1 MTSLEE
7 LRTQLSDVDDQITD
21 LYEKRM
27 KICEDLGTCKI
38 KNGYKTFDR
47 QREKNKIAEVMGKVS
62 SDFNKKGIGEVYELL
77 LAISR
82 KLQYK
87 QLVEAGALGRLPF
100 IGIDSLDKDTA
111 RVVFQ
116 GTEGAYS
123 QAAMEHYFGKG
134 CNSYHVHT
142 FREAMEAIEE
152 GAADYAVLPIENST
166 AGAVN
171 EIYDL
176 LVEFEN
182 YIVGETI
189 IPIKNTLS
197 GLPGTDI
204 SEIERVYSKAEALMQ
219 ASHFLGEH
227 GDWQQISVA
236 NTALAAKKILEDQ
249 DKHQAA
255 VCSAY
260 AASVYGLSVLA
271 DSINDEKNNSTRFI
285 VIKTRRSI
293 RKFKPDP
300 VDHATLE
307 SLIGAASYSPSWKN
321 TQITRYIAIEDSSIL
336 DKIVT
341 DYTPDFNAKIIKQAP
356 MLIAVTFKKGRCGF
370 ERDCSY
376 STKKEDR
383 WQMFDVGVAS
393 QTLCLAAHE
402 AGLGTVIMGIW
413 DEDGITDLLHIPE
426 DQELAALI
434 AIGYPDI
441 DPDAPKRK
449 SVDDLLTYL

>member
-1 MTSLEE
+1 MASLEE
-7 LRTQLSDVDDQITD
+7 LRAQLGGVDDKIVE
-21 LYEKRM
+21 LYEERM
-27 KICEDLGTCKI
+27 KLCEEIGICKI
-38 KNGYKTFDR
+38 ENGYKTFDR
-47 QREKNKIAEVMGKVS
+47 QREKNTITDVMNKVS
-62 SDFNKKGIGEVYELL
+62 SDINKKGIGEVYEQL

-100 IGIDSLDKDTA
+100 IGIDLLDKDTA

-123 QAAMEHYFGKG
+123 QAAMEHYFGKD
-134 CNSYHVHT
+134 CNNYHVHT

-219 ASHFLGEH
+219 ASHFLGDH

-236 NTALAAKKILEDQ
+236 NTAIAAQKVLKEQKKT
-249 DKHQAA
+249 QAA
-255 VCSAY
+255 VCSEY
-260 AASVYGLSVLA
+260 AAKIHHLEILKEG
-271 DSINDEKNNSTRFI
+271 INDNSNNSTRFI
-285 VIKTRRSI
+285 
-293 RKFKPDP
+293 
-300 VDHATLE
+300 
-307 SLIGAASYSPSWKN
+307 
-321 TQITRYIAIEDSSIL
+321 
-336 DKIVT
+336 IVSNQKV
-341 DYTPDFNAKIIKQAP
+341 YLKQAGKISICFEIP
-356 MLIAVTFKKGRCGF
+356 HESGSLYHILSHFIYNDLNMTKIESRPIEGRTWEYRFFVDFEGNLNDAAVKNAIRGIR
-370 ERDCSY
+370 E
-376 STKKEDR
+376 
-383 WQMFDVGVAS
+383 
-393 QTLCLAAHE
+393 E
-402 AGLGTVIMGIW
+402 ARNLKILGN
-413 DEDGITDLLHIPE
+413 
-426 DQELAALI
+426 
-434 AIGYPDI
+434 Y
-441 DPDAPKRK
+441 
-449 SVDDLLTYL
+449 